1 MLKSIPKEEDKVY
14 KDPKNPNMYITF
26 KKQAKVLDELE
37 EIRSK
42 IKKNIQAGRESM
54 ETLPGLYKSELIR
67 QEKVLQLHVE
77 KEKQW
82 Q

>member
-1 MLKSIPKEEDKVY
+1 MIASQLLKSIPKEEDKVY

-42 IKKNIQAGRESM
+42 IKKNI
-54 ETLPGLYKSELIR
+54 
-67 QEKVLQLHVE
+67 
-77 KEKQW
+77 
-82 Q
+82 

>member
-42 IKKNIQAGRESM
+42 IKKKYICWARIHGNTARS
-54 ETLPGLYKSELIR
+54 L
-67 QEKVLQLHVE
+67 
-77 KEKQW
+77 
-82 Q
+82 

>member
-1 MLKSIPKEEDKVY
+1 
-14 KDPKNPNMYITF
+14 
-26 KKQAKVLDELE
+26 
-37 EIRSK
+37 
-42 IKKNIQAGRESM
+42 M

-67 QEKVLQLHVE
+67 QEKVLQLHVK